1 MFLSLS
7 WAELVCKK
15 HSQLTRSGQTHI
27 SRLSSCSEFLARD
40 ALTLLKV
47 SRRETGILDD
57 PGILS
62 GAQEREKR
70 KENKT
75 RKDYALKSNDDA
87 YACACCI
94 ALNHGMT

>member
-1 MFLSLS
+1 MMFLSLS

-70 KENKT
+70 KEDKKRLRT
-75 RKDYALKSNDDA
+75 KSNDDA
-87 YACACCI
+87 CACACCI